1 MVKERLKEYLKL
13 KHLTTRKFER
23 ICGIGQSVLS
33 KITDSI
39 SEDTLGKIE
48 KCSDLN
54 LEWLLTGKGNMLDPN
69 RELASNPQTNIGGAL
84 ANGTLSTAIRDIKI
98 EVKEQLPSKTKASPT
113 RKRQPSAAE
122 LQKEMDRLN
131 TLVTEYALE
140 IAKLNGKIEQQNEIL
155 KMYIKK

>member
-48 KCSDLN
+48 TCSDLN
-54 LEWLLTGKGNMLDPN
+54 LEWLLTGKGNMLDPK
-69 RELASNPQTNIGGAL
+69 LASTPQTNIGGAQ

-98 EVKEQLPSKTKASPT
+98 EVKEQSPSKTKTSPT
-113 RKRQPSAAE
+113 RKRQPSVAE
-122 LQKEMDRLN
+122 LQKEIDRLN

-155 KMYIKK
+155 KIYIKK

>member
-69 RELASNPQTNIGGAL
+69 RELASNPQTNIGGAQ
-84 ANGTLSTAIRDIKI
+84 ANALSTAIRDIKI
-98 EVKEQLPSKTKASPT
+98 EVKEQSPSKTKASST
-113 RKRQPSAAE
+113 RKRQPSVAE
-122 LQKEMDRLN
+122 LQKEIDRLN
-131 TLVTEYALE
+131 TLVTECALE

-155 KMYIKK
+155 KMYIRK